1 MHEPITVRWLGHAC
15 FKVEKGA
22 YSVVLDPYAPGSVP
36 GLPDIRT
43 DANLVLCSHGHS
55 DHGCAEAVAL
65 RPAQDC
71 PFSVTKIETFHDA
84 CGGAQRGPNTIHV
97 LEADG
102 MRIAHFGDLGCALTD
117 AQANALQGVDVALIP
132 VGGFYTTR
140 RRPRPQPTA
149 SARRSSSPCT
159 TARRGSACSRS
170 PRWTNSSGCA
180 PTRSCSTGTR
190 SPSARSAA
198 ASLCRPVRCK
208 AGDARKKESR
218 AGPPFFFRI
227 FCKVCLTNYAKRAM
241 LNLQS

>member
-102 MRIAHFGDLGCALTD
+102 VRIAHFGDLGCALTD
-117 AQANALQGVDVALIP
+117 AQANALQGVDVALLP
-132 VGGFYTTR
+132 VGGFYTIDAAQAKAAADR
-140 RRPRPQPTA
+140 IGAKVVVPMHYR
-149 SARRSSSPCT
+149 
-159 TARRGSACSRS
+159 TARFGLEPITTLDEFLRLCADPVLLDRDTFTVGEVRRGVVV
-170 PRWTNSSGCA
+170 P
-180 PTRSCSTGTR
+180 
-190 SPSARSAA
+190 
-198 ASLCRPVRCK
+198 
-208 AGDARKKESR
+208 
-218 AGPPFFFRI
+218 AGP
-227 FCKVCLTNYAKRAM
+227 V
-241 LNLQS
+241 

>member
-55 DHGCAEAVAL
+55 DHGCAEAVTL

-84 CGGAQRGPNTIHV
+84 CGGTQRGPNTIHV

-102 MRIAHFGDLGCALTD
+102 VRIAHFGDQGRGRPHRREGRRPHALPHGAVRPGADRHAGRIPPAVRRPGPAQPGHVHRRRGPPRRRCAGRSGVKRR
-117 AQANALQGVDVALIP
+117 AQKR
-132 VGGFYTTR
+132 R
-140 RRPRPQPTA
+140 RRPKKGEPRRPSFFLSDFLQ
-149 SARRSSSPCT
+149 SV
-159 TARRGSACSRS
+159 
-170 PRWTNSSGCA
+170 
-180 PTRSCSTGTR
+180 
-190 SPSARSAA
+190 
-198 ASLCRPVRCK
+198 LDKLCK
-208 AGDARKKESR
+208 A
-218 AGPPFFFRI
+218 
-227 FCKVCLTNYAKRAM
+227 CYA
-241 LNLQS
+241 

>member
-1 MHEPITVRWLGHAC
+1 MREPITVRWLGHAC

-71 PFSVTKIETFHDA
+71 PFSITKIETFHDA

-102 MRIAHFGDLGCALTD
+102 VRIAHFGDLGCALTD
-117 AQANALQGVDVALIP
+117 AQANALQGVDVALLP
-132 VGGFYTTR
+132 VGGFYTIDAA
-140 RRPRPQPTA
+140 QHTA
-149 SARRSSSPCT
+149 FVMTCWISA
-159 TARRGSACSRS
+159 
-170 PRWTNSSGCA
+170 WW
-180 PTRSCSTGTR
+180 
-190 SPSARSAA
+190 
-198 ASLCRPVRCK
+198 
-208 AGDARKKESR
+208 
-218 AGPPFFFRI
+218 
-227 FCKVCLTNYAKRAM
+227 
-241 LNLQS
+241 